1 MSEASE
7 RAARMLQK
15 RLNQRHCELWPEC
28 GCHETLAK
36 WANDLSDEEKIWPMD
51 LFEWAETSI
60 FITLACV
67 ARYCPDPAT
76 KLYAKEQLQKG
87 FWDRQKSMGIHVE
100 P

>member
-76 KLYAKEQLQKG
+76 MPRSNYRRVSGTARNRWVFMWSL
-87 FWDRQKSMGIHVE
+87 S
-100 P
+100 